1 MSDLV
6 QPSVPRRVVLD
17 APVVNKDNVEEYLPL
32 GFEKLTP
39 LDTDVVLAGR

>member
-17 APVVNKDNVEEYLPL
+17 APVVTKDNVDAYLPL
-32 GFEKLTP
+32 GFES
-39 LDTDVVLAGR
+39 

>member
-17 APVVNKDNVEEYLPL
+17 APVVTKDNVDEYMSL
-32 GFEKLTP
+32 GFES
-39 LDTDVVLAGR
+39 